1 MLRLPALTA
10 LAASLILVLGCTGS
24 AARPPASAS
33 SPPATPVSASATSG
47 PAPEVPKGHVGRGA
61 VNRALTELGPVWLLR
76 RVLREES
83 FDKAGKFAGW
93 RLTGLPDEWRDVDL
107 RPGDVV
113 SRVNGLSLE
122 TPDEAWEAWKS
133 VALAREIR
141 VHLEREGAPRDVVIP
156 IDGEP
161 SADVVSALD
170 RGAPPPR
177 SVEALPQRGVVRIG
191 GEDGDEPESY

>member
-1 MLRLPALTA
+1 MLRLTAHAA
-10 LAASLILVLGCTGS
+10 LAASVALVLGCGGQ
-24 AARPPASAS
+24 AAGPPAS
-33 SPPATPVSASATSG
+33 PPRPSATAARASADSR
-47 PAPEVPKGHVGRGA
+47 PAPEVPKGHVARA
-61 VNRALTELGPVWLLR
+61 DVNRALTQLGPAWLLR

-93 RLTGLPDEWRDVDL
+93 RITGLPDEWQDVDL
-107 RPGDVV
+107 RPDDVV

-133 VALAREIR
+133 VAKAREIR
-141 VHLEREGAPRDVVIP
+141 VHLERAGAPRDLVIP

-161 SADVVSALD
+161 SAEVMSALEK
-170 RGAPPPR
+170 GAPPQRPDA
-177 SVEALPQRGVVRIG
+177 STPQRGVVRIG